1 MMGSFE
7 YADADG
13 ENKTSALNMSRLGM
27 NVRVLAYLVSLGIIG
42 AGVIWIVAGTYSA
55 TSELC
60 IAIGLLTIAVKLHKQ
75 GHQHHRCYTNDNDG
89 AKTTSLD
96 SRAAG
101 SASRRRKSDTNSAR
115 LLTLSAMRSRHWEW
129 R

>member
-27 NVRVLAYLVSLGIIG
+27 SRVLAYLVSLGIIG
-42 AGVIWIVAGTYSA
+42 AGVIWVVAGTYSA

-60 IAIGLLTIAVKLHKQ
+60 IAIGLLTIAV
-75 GHQHHRCYTNDNDG
+75 GWI
-89 AKTTSLD
+89 SFVVEF
-96 SRAAG
+96 
-101 SASRRRKSDTNSAR
+101 
-115 LLTLSAMRSRHWEW
+115 RSRIY
-129 R
+129 